1 MVPFIGT
8 HDTNGSKSGFLILSE
23 EDYEALKSIE
33 VNFADL
39 TGFKR
44 FHIDGET
51 ILYIRLE

>member
-1 MVPFIGT
+1 MVRFIGT
-8 HDTNGSKSGFLILSE
+8 HDTNVSKSGFLILD

-39 TGFKR
+39 TGFNR